1 MPFSLMQYAS
11 FAIIMLPLALF
22 LLCGKLKF
30 KVQKDEEKLLG
41 IAEPAAEL
49 AAPPPLHPPLDPPP
63 ARSNNRISYEELVV
77 FMREV
82 PAVYDEA
89 IANGRAD
96 EVAWME
102 TSGLRHAAVTHYQQG
117 A

>member
-41 IAEPAAEL
+41 IAEPAEEL
-49 AAPPPLHPPLDPPP
+49 AAPPP